1 MTPTEALSFI
11 HQKAWHGSKPGLSR
25 TRELLDRLGRPQ
37 DSLRFVHVAGTNGKG
52 SVCAML
58 ASVLKSAGFKTGLYT
73 SPYITVFNERMSIN
87 GTPISDVLL
96 AEITE
101 TIVPHAL
108 AMEDA
113 PTEFELVTA
122 LAFQYFKSQGC
133 DLVVL
138 ETGLGGRLDSTN
150 VIENPLCSVITN
162 IGLDH
167 TRELGETLEQIAAE
181 KAGIIKE
188 GRPTVAYALPESVQ
202 AVLTTRFWEQNSPFV
217 TADFSRIHSISD
229 SREGQVFSYRDS
241 APLTLPLLGAHQLKN
256 AAVVLETV
264 EVLRGEGLSL
274 PQKAVE
280 EGLAATFWPARFE
293 ILSHTPYFIVDGGH
307 NPQCA
312 ETVTENLLRYF
323 PDTRRVLLFGV
334 LADKDYLTQA
344 GILNK
349 AADAFVT
356 ITPDSP
362 RALPAETL
370 AKALAPLG
378 KPVFAAPDLEV
389 GIRKALELAG
399 ETGLVCSVGSLY
411 TAGRVRNY
419 ILENKE

>member
-11 HQKAWHGSKPGLSR
+11 HQKNWQGSKPGLSR

-37 DSLRFVHVAGTNGKG
+37 NSLRFVHVAGTNGKG

-58 ASVLKSAGFKTGLYT
+58 ASVLKSAGLKTGLYT
-73 SPYITVFNERMSIN
+73 SPYITSFNERMSIN
-87 GTPISDVLL
+87 GEPISDAAL
-96 AEITE
+96 AEITAE
-101 TIVPHAL
+101 IAPHAQ

-122 LAFQYFKSQGC
+122 LAFQYFKAQGC
-133 DLVVL
+133 DIVVL

-150 VIENPLCSVITN
+150 VIGPPLCSVITN

-167 TRELGETLEQIAAE
+167 TRELGETLEEIAAE
-181 KAGIIKE
+181 KAGIIKDS
-188 GRPTVAYALPESVQ
+188 RPTVTYALPESVQ
-202 AVLTTRFWEQNSPFV
+202 AVLAARCREKNSPFI
-217 TADFSRIHSISD
+217 TADFSGIRSISD

-241 APLTLPLLGAHQLKN
+241 APLSLPLLGAHQLKN
-256 AAVVLETV
+256 AAVVLETI
-264 EVLRGEGLSL
+264 EVLRSEGFDIS
-274 PQKAVE
+274 QKAVE
-280 EGLAATFWPARFE
+280 AGLAATVWPARFE
-293 ILSHTPYFIVDGGH
+293 ILSRSPYFIVDGGH

-312 ETVTENLLRYF
+312 ETVAENLLRYF

-334 LADKDYLTQA
+334 LADKDYLAQA
-344 GILNK
+344 NILNK

-362 RALPAETL
+362 RALSAE
-370 AKALAPLG
+370 ALAEALSPLG
-378 KPVFAAPDLEV
+378 KPVFAAANIES
-389 GIRKALELAG
+389 GIQRALELAG
-399 ETGLVCSVGSLY
+399 AGGLVCSVGSLY
-411 TAGRVRNY
+411 TAGRVRRY